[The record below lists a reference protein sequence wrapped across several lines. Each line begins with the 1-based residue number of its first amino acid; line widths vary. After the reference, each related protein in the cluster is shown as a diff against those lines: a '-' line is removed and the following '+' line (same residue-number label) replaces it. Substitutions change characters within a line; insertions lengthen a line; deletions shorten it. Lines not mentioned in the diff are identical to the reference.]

1 VLVVALALRRSR
13 ITRHPVSAEETERK
27 YGTAERRE
35 WMTRQPCVICNR
47 RPSVSAHLRTGG
59 TGRKGDATETV
70 PMCTDHHDEYDGR
83 KVAGGRLTFLAKYR
97 LTMEQLLTLARR
109 TEERW
114 QAYAAVERAWPAS
127 RSDGEGAAETITE
140 DI

>member
-1 VLVVALALRRSR
+1 VKRSGIRRR
-13 ITRHPVSAEETERK
+13 RRPEEETERI
-27 YGTAERRE
+27 YGPPERRA
-35 WMTRQPCVICNR
+35 WMTRQSCIICGA

-59 TGRKGDATETV
+59 VGRKGDAIETV

-114 QAYAAVERAWPAS
+114 QAYVAVERAWP
-127 RSDGEGAAETITE
+127 
-140 DI
+140 

>member
-1 VLVVALALRRSR
+1 VVAFALRRSR

-47 RPSVSAHLRTGG
+47 RPSVSAHL
-59 TGRKGDATETV
+59 
-70 PMCTDHHDEYDGR
+70 CTDHHDEYDGR

-114 QAYAAVERAWPAS
+114 QAYVAVERAWP
-127 RSDGEGAAETITE
+127 
-140 DI
+140 